1 MRPGDFQIEVNL
13 GRAFLEMPGRLDEAI
28 AQFEAALRQRPNSAA
43 VHLDLAV
50 ALLQVPGR
58 SGEAVPHLEEALRL
72 QPSLERARRLLDLV
86 RKSSR

>member
-1 MRPGDFQIEVNL
+1 
-13 GRAFLEMPGRLDEAI
+13 LDDAI

-72 QPSLERARRLLDLV
+72 QPSLGQARRLLDLV